1 MSKNKK
7 AEYPE
12 FYCCYLLR
20 SLQSKHRNYVY
31 IGTTPNPIQ
40 RLRQHNGEIAAGAHK
55 TEKKRPWEMLLL
67 VHGFPT
73 NTAALQFEWAWTYD
87 HYSRHFPGRLT
98 NQKTSLKSR
107 LDVLHEML
115 RLDVW
120 NRWPL
125 ALHLVAADSNLI
137 NTDML
142 PKHIKVT
149 SGPLQ
154 TMRYTFADKGRA
166 ESK

>member
-1 MSKNKK
+1 MAELKCIQNAYLFVVLFGIVVEMPKNKK

-73 NTAALQFEWAWTYD
+73 STAALQVMSHVTLID
-87 HYSRHFPGRLT
+87 I
-98 NQKTSLKSR
+98 
-107 LDVLHEML
+107 EML
-115 RLDVW
+115 VY
-120 NRWPL
+120 NNNI
-125 ALHLVAADSNLI
+125 AI
-137 NTDML
+137 
-142 PKHIKVT
+142 
-149 SGPLQ
+149 
-154 TMRYTFADKGRA
+154 
-166 ESK
+166 